1 MSYLFTVRLARR
13 AALACA
19 AIALVSACASLQKP
33 VSLAETIAKTPELS
47 TLNGL
52 VKTAGLTETLQG
64 PGPFTVFA
72 PSDAAFKALKAG
84 TLESLSKNPAA
95 VKDIL
100 LFHTVSGAVAAK
112 DVKNSNAKAVNGGAL
127 ALAKAGDFV
136 TVENGFV
143 IKADVMAS
151 NGVIHIIDTV
161 LTPPKK

>member
-1 MSYLFTVRLARR
+1 MSYLLTVRLARR

-19 AIALVSACASLQKP
+19 AIALVGACASLQKP
-33 VSLAETIAKTPELS
+33 ISLAETIAKTPELS

-52 VKTAGLTETLQG
+52 VKTAGLAETLQG
-64 PGPFTVFA
+64 PGPFTLFA
-72 PSDAAFKALKAG
+72 PSDAAFKALKPG
-84 TLESLSKNPAA
+84 TLEALSKDPAN
-95 VKDIL
+95 VKNLL
-100 LFHTVSGAVAAK
+100 LFHAVSGAVASK

-136 TVENGFV
+136 TVENALV
-143 IKADVMAS
+143 VKADVMAS

>member
-1 MSYLFTVRLARR
+1 MKA
-13 AALACA
+13 
-19 AIALVSACASLQKP
+19 
-33 VSLAETIAKTPELS
+33 
-47 TLNGL
+47 
-52 VKTAGLTETLQG
+52 AGLTETLQG

-100 LFHTVSGAVAAK
+100 LFHTVSGAVASK

-127 ALAKAGDFV
+127 ALAKSGDFV

>member
-112 DVKNSNAKAVNGGAL
+112 DVKNSNVKAVNGDAL

>member
-1 MSYLFTVRLARR
+1 MSSLLTLRFTRR

-19 AIALVSACASLQKP
+19 TIVLVSACATPQKP
-33 VSLAETIAKTPELS
+33 VSLADTIANTPELS

-72 PSDAAFKALKAG
+72 PSDAAFKALKPG
-84 TLESLSKNPAA
+84 TLEALSKNPAD
-95 VKDIL
+95 VKDLL
-100 LFHTVSGAVAAK
+100 LFHAVSGAVVSK

-136 TVENGFV
+136 TVENAFV
-143 IKADVMAS
+143 VKGDVMAS
-151 NGVIHIIDTV
+151 NGVVHIIDTV

>member
-64 PGPFTVFA
+64 SGPFTVFA

-112 DVKNSNAKAVNGGAL
+112 DVKNSNVKAVNGDAL

>member
-13 AALACA
+13 AALALA
-19 AIALVSACASLQKP
+19 AITLVSACASLQEP

-100 LFHTVSGAVAAK
+100 LFHTVPGAVAAK

-143 IKADVMAS
+143 VKADVMAS

>member
-1 MSYLFTVRLARR
+1 MSYLLTVRLARR

-47 TLNGL
+47 ALNAL
-52 VKTAGLTETLQG
+52 VKAAGLTETLQG

-100 LFHTVSGAVAAK
+100 LFHTVSGAVVSK
-112 DVKNSNAKAVNGGAL
+112 DVKNSNAKAVNGDAL
-127 ALAKAGDFV
+127 ALAKSGDFV

-151 NGVIHIIDTV
+151 NGVIHVIDTV

>member
-1 MSYLFTVRLARR
+1 MSYLLTVRLARR

-19 AIALVSACASLQKP
+19 VITLASACASLEKP

-52 VKTAGLTETLQG
+52 VKTAGLAETLQG
-64 PGPFTVFA
+64 PGPFTIFA
-72 PSDAAFKALKAG
+72 PSDAAFKALKPG
-84 TLESLSKNPAA
+84 TLEALSKNPEN
-95 VKDIL
+95 VKDLL
-100 LFHTVSGAVAAK
+100 LFHAVSGAVVSK

-127 ALAKAGDFV
+127 ALAKSGDFV
-136 TVENGFV
+136 TVENAFV
-143 IKADVMAS
+143 VKGDVMAS